1 MATTNPNILLVSNNP
16 DLIAATRAALAEAD
30 DLALFDQDVTP
41 GTLFATLDLLQPAVI
56 LLDFQFQPQPFNLVD
71 QIVNDHPA
79 SAVVAVLSEAELGYS
94 DRVVLSGA
102 RAFVQYPY
110 PAGKLAVT
118 LKRVLELQA
127 RVQTRSPRRAAAPE
141 APQSE
146 DLKMITVFSPKGG
159 AGTTSVA
166 VNLAIT
172 LHKALKEELLLVD
185 GKHLFG
191 HAALYLNLRSGN
203 SITDLV
209 AHAGALDPRLI
220 KQAVVK
226 HSSGIQV
233 LPSPTEITQAQGIRP
248 EDLFKVI
255 QGLKAAFPY
264 IVVDGGN
271 HLDENAV
278 TYLDASDKILL
289 VLTPDLAAMRD
300 ARQFLDIAASLGYP
314 AEKTLLI
321 VNQAGR
327 KAEIKRGEMEVIL
340 KMVLFGTIP
349 ADEDLALASLNDGVP
364 IVLKKPR
371 HPISRAYHKL
381 TKELVKQIKAAGEA

>member
-1 MATTNPNILLVSNNP
+1 MANTNPNILLVSTNP
-16 DLIAATRAALAEAD
+16 ELIAATRAALAEAD
-30 DLALFDQDVTP
+30 ELAPFDQTVTP
-41 GTLFATLDLLQPAVI
+41 GTLFSTIELLQPAVI

-102 RAFVQYPY
+102 RAFVGYPY

-127 RVQTRSPRRAAAPE
+127 RAEARPRRAATPE
-141 APQSE
+141 APGTRA
-146 DLKMITVFSPKGG
+146 LKMITVFSPKGG
-159 AGTTSVA
+159 AGTTTVA
-166 VNLAIT
+166 ANLSIS

-203 SITDLV
+203 SISDLI
-209 AHAGALDPRLI
+209 AHAGNLDPRLV
-220 KQAVVK
+220 KQAAVK
-226 HSSGIQV
+226 HASGVHV

-255 QGLKAAFPY
+255 QGLKVAYPY

-271 HLDENAV
+271 HLDENTV

-300 ARQFLDIAASLGYP
+300 ARQFLDIATSLGYP

-327 KAEIKRGEMEVIL
+327 KADIKRSEIEVIL
-340 KMVLFGTIP
+340 KLVLFGTIP
-349 ADEDLALASLNDGVP
+349 ADEDMALASLNEGVP

-371 HPISRAYHKL
+371 HPISRAYSKL
-381 TKELVKQIKAAGEA
+381 TKELVKLIKAAGAE

>member
-1 MATTNPNILLVSNNP
+1 MANTNPNILLVSTNP

-30 DLALFDQDVTP
+30 DLAPFDQAVTP
-41 GTLFATLDLLQPAVI
+41 GTLFSTLDLLQPAVI

-94 DRVVLSGA
+94 DRAVLSGA
-102 RAFVQYPY
+102 RAFVGYPY

-127 RVQTRSPRRAAAPE
+127 RAEARPRRAAAPE
-141 APQSE
+141 AQGTQA
-146 DLKMITVFSPKGG
+146 LKMITVFSPKGG
-159 AGTTSVA
+159 AGTTTVA
-166 VNLAIT
+166 ANLAIS

-203 SITDLV
+203 SISDLI
-209 AHAGALDPRLI
+209 AHAGNLDPRLVR
-220 KQAVVK
+220 QAVVK
-226 HSSGIQV
+226 HSSGVHV

-255 QGLKAAFPY
+255 QGLKAAYPY

-271 HLDENAV
+271 HLDENTV

-300 ARQFLDIAASLGYP
+300 ARQFLDIATSLGYP

-327 KAEIKRGEMEVIL
+327 KAEIKRGEIEVIL

-349 ADEDLALASLNDGVP
+349 ADEDLALASLNEGVP

-371 HPISRAYHKL
+371 HPISRAYSKL
-381 TKELVKQIKAAGEA
+381 TKELVKQIKAAGEE